1 MQHPDTVFKTR
12 ESGFFFAYE
21 AIPATDN
28 RTFCNGQMNDF
39 PPKPQET
46 WALIFIRAKL

>member
-1 MQHPDTVFKTR
+1 MTTLSIMNFNAR

-39 PPKPQET
+39 LSEPWET
-46 WALIFIRAKL
+46 

>member
-1 MQHPDTVFKTR
+1 MFDDLDWRDAASGEVLKTR

-28 RTFCNGQMNDF
+28 RTFCNGQVNDF
-39 PPKPQET
+39 ALKPRG
-46 WALIFIRAKL
+46 I